1 MASEASTATKAS
13 SGRRGSGPQFLSVAR
28 FELLRQLRRRRLLIL
43 LILAAL
49 FLVLLIVVIQIYGSA
64 SSSAYGYAST
74 FGTWVT
80 ILAALAATFFGADA
94 LVGEFEQRTGY
105 LLFPQPITR
114 TAIFLGKFVAAF
126 SLTAVTL
133 GAYYGV
139 VAAATGIVKGSVPIE
154 IGYSFLLAV
163 LYSTAALGLAF
174 FLSSALRGTT
184 MASVLTF
191 TILFFV
197 LSVVSAILSV
207 AKVRPDGNLAF
218 AGMAITNILEG
229 PYPGGYPG
237 DTESF
242 GGPGGGRFPNYSPG
256 VPISILVMVG
266 WAVVGIGLA
275 WFLYR
280 RREMKG

>member
-1 MASEASTATKAS
+1 
-13 SGRRGSGPQFLSVAR
+13 V
-28 FELLRQLRRRRLLIL
+28 
-43 LILAAL
+43 
-49 FLVLLIVVIQIYGSA
+49 
-64 SSSAYGYAST
+64 
-74 FGTWVT
+74 
-80 ILAALAATFFGADA
+80 
-94 LVGEFEQRTGY
+94 
-105 LLFPQPITR
+105 
-114 TAIFLGKFVAAF
+114 IFLGKFVAAF

-139 VAAATGIVKGSVPIE
+139 VAAATGIVKGSIPIE

-191 TILFFV
+191 SILFFV

-218 AGMAITNILEG
+218 AGGTITNILEG
-229 PYPGGYPG
+229 PYPEGYPG
-237 DTESF
+237 DTELP
-242 GGPGGGRFPNYSPG
+242 GGPGGGRFPNLSPG

-266 WAVVGIGLA
+266 WAVVGFGLA